1 MFCKKCGSELKEG
14 VKFCPNCGANCA
26 QEVEPLQNNNVV
38 LTSSSNGM
46 VNTPVSQPSMQGEPN
61 KKKDFI
67 FIIAIA
73 VVGILLIAV
82 PILLNMGKDDSS
94 KLSNSNGKTNTN
106 SNSGFNTNTNTNSNS
121 GTNTNTNVQVNGNK
135 VTFGNYVFTIP
146 SKSRAAE
153 EDGSLCIYN
162 LRTAN
167 DIGMFLI
174 QEGNYD
180 QLKVSKELVKTYM
193 EQSGFQVGS
202 ITVAT
207 YNGVEFIV
215 MPVSQSGYSMICAYT
230 KLSDT
235 EVAVVTVLNT
245 SYKVDYTLLNEMAT
259 IMKSAQRKGASGM

>member
-1 MFCKKCGSELKEG
+1 
-14 VKFCPNCGANCA
+14 
-26 QEVEPLQNNNVV
+26 
-38 LTSSSNGM
+38 
-46 VNTPVSQPSMQGEPN
+46 
-61 KKKDFI
+61 
-67 FIIAIA
+67 
-73 VVGILLIAV
+73 
-82 PILLNMGKDDSS
+82 
-94 KLSNSNGKTNTN
+94 
-106 SNSGFNTNTNTNSNS
+106 
-121 GTNTNTNVQVNGNK
+121 
-135 VTFGNYVFTIP
+135 
-146 SKSRAAE
+146 
-153 EDGSLCIYN
+153 
-162 LRTAN
+162 
-167 DIGMFLI
+167 MFLI